1 VYYFFAECPFLAL
14 YIKSAIGTQC
24 VMGRITQCVMGR
36 ITQCVMGCI
45 TQCVMGCI
53 TQCVMGRIT
62 QCVMG
67 RTTQCVMGRITLR
80 LFKPDFGGKH
90 LFTLFVQIISS

>member
-1 VYYFFAECPFLAL
+1 MYYFFAECPFLAL
-14 YIKSAIGTQC
+14 YIKSAIG
-24 VMGRITQCVMGR
+24 
-36 ITQCVMGCI
+36 
-45 TQCVMGCI
+45 